1 MTTHLLN
8 NPLAEFLGQLTR
20 YDTDCQK
27 DAFMNAVLESGGS
40 YVPPAS
46 TDTSSH
52 MFEISLH
59 NVCAYGA
66 TEAEAIRN
74 WIKAANAVADQ
85 IEDDGFITAH
95 PTPGTHYQ
103 QGQMQ

>member
-8 NPLAEFLGQLTR
+8 NPLADFLARLSRCGPDGHQ
-20 YDTDCQK
+20 
-27 DAFMNAVLESGGS
+27 DAFMNEVIENGGS
-40 YVPPAS
+40 YVPSNS

-52 MFEISLH
+52 MFELSLH

-74 WIKAANAVADQ
+74 WIISANAVAAQ
-85 IEDDGFITAH
+85 IEDDGFITTH
-95 PTPGTHYQ
+95 PAPCRNSHEGTAQ
-103 QGQMQ
+103 

>member
-8 NPLAEFLGQLTR
+8 NLLAEFLVQLAR
-20 YDTDCQK
+20 CDTDGQK
-27 DAFMNAVLESGGS
+27 DAFMNAVMESGGS
-40 YVPPAS
+40 YVPPAN

-59 NVCAYGA
+59 NVCAFGA

-74 WIKAANAVADQ
+74 WTISANAVAAQ
-85 IEDDGFITAH
+85 IEDDGFITTH
-95 PTPGTHYQ
+95 PSFA
-103 QGQMQ
+103 QGRMQ